1 MSYEA
6 LTTAIL
12 LPSPI
17 RVRVA
22 AADVTDNGSD
32 GQCGAGCETWE
43 AAVNGVVLRGRSEAM
58 TSALALI
65 RHVIRTGQ
73 GGGLIV
79 TGEAGIGK
87 STLLSAVLREAR
99 RMGTLYGSVRA
110 DRIGKVVPGG
120 PILMALRGGP
130 APILRAEEISALEP
144 AVGQPLL
151 LLDAVANALELR
163 AAECPVVVA
172 VDDAEWLDDL
182 SALLLRLLPGRLA
195 GSPVAWLMASRADDL
210 PVFEGLTGGLADEL
224 TVTYLPLGPLA
235 ESDIIAIARDHLG
248 AVPGSVT
255 RQTLERA
262 GGNPFLAVQ
271 VINGLL
277 HAQGGDDIGDV
288 PAELVR
294 AVRRQLRSLPSQAV
308 ELVRL
313 AAVYGQPLSL
323 DEAGGLL
330 DGVSARAVGDA
341 AEAAI
346 KAGMLNRERGTLRFR
361 HGLVRE
367 SVYADLPQRTRQFIH
382 LTCARHLRDS
392 GFDALAVASHAREA
406 ITPGDETVA
415 LLLADAAGD
424 AVAAMPK
431 TAAELMLAA
440 FAALRPGQPAWLAVG
455 ERCVQVLS
463 LVQRCT
469 DALAVADV
477 LLAYLDDDDSVG
489 RLEVALSRA
498 LWLTGRWEEAE
509 ERSRATLE
517 RPGLPNAL
525 HARLEA
531 LHALAL
537 ARVRSPASA
546 RPAAELA
553 LAASQAASDP
563 AGRLFALHA
572 LAEIA
577 RNAGDH
583 RTSLSHFRQL
593 RAESES
599 AYIAQEIM
607 ALQHLDRYGHA
618 ETMLRQVWQ
627 QSGNDSATILPSL
640 LYAQLWQDYNLARL
654 DDADATARTL
664 MRLGAELG
672 SRICQLESAA
682 ILAST
687 ALVRG
692 DAEEARRR
700 ISLGG
705 RAESAELARVPV
717 LMLVRGWLLAE
728 EGDPAMAVALLTPL
742 LKAAADELDP
752 WPWKPGWTRMLT
764 LAGLAA
770 GDTDFAG
777 RAVELAEEGARRN
790 PGVATFEA
798 IAQGLRGLLDH
809 DFGRLAQAAG
819 TVTRSPRPLVRAGV
833 FEDYG
838 RTLLAAGDITGGGD
852 RLDQA
857 WALYDE
863 AGAFGGRSAVQQVM
877 RAAGIRRSWW
887 ASPQSRPSDGWASLT
902 EAEIRV
908 ARLIADGHTNKS
920 AAAELGVSANTVGTH
935 LRSVFAKLHIR
946 SRVQLSNL
954 LHARTPE

>member
-1 MSYEA
+1 M
-6 LTTAIL
+6 LT
-12 LPSPI
+12 
-17 RVRVA
+17 
-22 AADVTDNGSD
+22 
-32 GQCGAGCETWE
+32 
-43 AAVNGVVLRGRSEAM
+43 
-58 TSALALI
+58 
-65 RHVIRTGQ
+65 
-73 GGGLIV
+73 
-79 TGEAGIGK
+79 
-87 STLLSAVLREAR
+87 
-99 RMGTLYGSVRA
+99 
-110 DRIGKVVPGG
+110 
-120 PILMALRGGP
+120 ALRGGP
-130 APILRAEEISALEP
+130 APVLRADEISSLES
-144 AVGQPLL
+144 AAGQPLL
-151 LLDAVANALELR
+151 LLDALANALELR
-163 AAECPVVVA
+163 AAERPVVVA
-172 VDDAEWLDDL
+172 VDDAQWLDDL
-182 SALLLRLLPGRLA
+182 SAFLLRLLPGRLA
-195 GSPVAWLMASRADDL
+195 GSPVAWLMASRANDL
-210 PVFEGLTGGLADEL
+210 PVFEGLSSGLADEL

-235 ESDIIAIARDHLG
+235 DSDVIAIARDHLG
-248 AVPGSVT
+248 TVPGSAT

-277 HAQGGDDIGDV
+277 HVQGGGDTGDV

-313 AAVYGQPLSL
+313 AAVYGEPLPL
-323 DEAGGLL
+323 DGAVGLL

-346 KAGMLNRERGTLRFR
+346 EAGMLSSEQGAVRFR

-382 LTCARHLRDS
+382 LTCARHLRES
-392 GFDALAVASHAREA
+392 GCDALAVASHAREA
-406 ITPGDETVA
+406 ITPGDEAVA

-431 TAAELMLAA
+431 TSAELMLAA

-455 ERCVQVLS
+455 ERCVEVLS

-469 DALAVADV
+469 DALAVADR

-517 RPGLPNAL
+517 RPGLPSAL
-525 HARLEA
+525 RARLEA

-537 ARVRSPASA
+537 SRVRSPANA
-546 RPAAELA
+546 RPAAERA
-553 LAASQAASDP
+553 LADSQGAPDR

-583 RTSLSHFRQL
+583 RTSLSYFRQL
-593 RAESES
+593 RAESEP
-599 AYIAQEIM
+599 AYIAQEVM

-618 ETMLRQVWQ
+618 ETILGQAWQ
-627 QSGNDSATILPSL
+627 QSGHDSARILPSL
-640 LYAQLWQDYNLARL
+640 LYAQIWQDYNLARL
-654 DDADATARTL
+654 DGADAAARTL

-682 ILAST
+682 ILSST

-705 RAESAELARVPV
+705 RAETAELAHIPV

-742 LKAAADELDP
+742 LKATADELDP
-752 WPWKPGWTRMLT
+752 WPWKPGWMRMLA

-770 GDTDFAG
+770 GDADFAG

-798 IAQGLRGLLDH
+798 IAQGLRGLLDR
-809 DFGRLAQAAG
+809 DLAWLAQAAD

-838 RTLLAAGDITGGGD
+838 RALLAAGDLTGGGD

-863 AGAFGGRSAVQQVM
+863 AGAHGCRAAVQQAM

-887 ASPQSRPSDGWASLT
+887 TSGQSRPTDGWASLT

-920 AAAELGVSANTVGTH
+920 AAAQLGVSANTVGTH
-935 LRSVFAKLHIR
+935 LRSVFAKLDVR
-946 SRVQLSNL
+946 SRVQLTNL
-954 LHARTPE
+954 LHSRTPE

>member
-1 MSYEA
+1 
-6 LTTAIL
+6 
-12 LPSPI
+12 
-17 RVRVA
+17 
-22 AADVTDNGSD
+22 
-32 GQCGAGCETWE
+32 
-43 AAVNGVVLRGRSEAM
+43 M

-73 GGGLIV
+73 GGGLV
-79 TGEAGIGK
+79 VSGEAGIGK

-99 RMGTLYGSVRA
+99 RMGALCGSVKA
-110 DRIGKVVPGG
+110 DRIGRVVPGG
-120 PILMALRGGP
+120 PMLTALRGGP
-130 APILRAEEISALEP
+130 APVLRPDEISALEP
-144 AVGQPLL
+144 SAGQPLL

-163 AAECPVVVA
+163 AAERPVVVA

-210 PVFEGLTGGLADEL
+210 PVFEGLSGGLSDEL
-224 TVTYLPLGPLA
+224 TVTYLPLGPLT
-235 ESDIIAIARDHLG
+235 ESDVIAIARDHLG
-248 AVPGSVT
+248 AVPGSAT
-255 RQTLERA
+255 RRTLERA

-277 HAQGGDDIGDV
+277 HSQGDDSGDV
-288 PAELVR
+288 PGELVR
-294 AVRRQLRSLPSQAV
+294 AVRRQLRSLPSQTV

-313 AAVYGQPLSL
+313 AAVYGEPLSL
-323 DEAGGLL
+323 DEAAGLL
-330 DGVSARAVGDA
+330 DGVSARAIGDA

-346 KAGMLNRERGTLRFR
+346 EAGMLDSEQGTLRFR

-392 GFDALAVASHAREA
+392 GYDALAVASHAREA
-406 ITPGDETVA
+406 ITPGDEAVA
-415 LLLADAAGD
+415 MLLANAAGD

-455 ERCVQVLS
+455 ERCVEVLS

-469 DALAVADV
+469 DALAVADL

-517 RPGLPNAL
+517 RPGLPSAL
-525 HARLEA
+525 RARLEA

-537 ARVRSPASA
+537 SRVRSPASA
-546 RPAAELA
+546 RPAAEHA
-553 LAASQAASDP
+553 LAASQAASDR

-583 RTSLSHFRQL
+583 RTSLSYFRQL
-593 RAESES
+593 RAESEP

-618 ETMLRQVWQ
+618 KTMLRQAWQ
-627 QSGNDSATILPSL
+627 QSGNDSAGILPSL
-640 LYAQLWQDYNLARL
+640 LYAQIWQDYNLARL
-654 DDADATARTL
+654 DDADAAARTL

-682 ILAST
+682 ILSST

-692 DAEEARRR
+692 DAEEARMR

-705 RAESAELARVPV
+705 RAETAELAHIPV

-742 LKAAADELDP
+742 LKATADELDP
-752 WPWKPGWTRMLT
+752 WPWKPGWTRMLA

-798 IAQGLRGLLDH
+798 NAQGLRGLLDH
-809 DFGRLAQAAG
+809 DLGRLAQAAEV
-819 TVTRSPRPLVRAGV
+819 VTRSPRPLVRAGV

-838 RTLLAAGDITGGGD
+838 RALLAAGDLTGGGD

-863 AGAFGGRSAVQQVM
+863 AGARGGRSAVQQVM

-887 ASPQSRPSDGWASLT
+887 ASAQSRPSDGWASLT

-908 ARLIADGHTNKS
+908 ARLVADGHTNKS

-935 LRSVFAKLHIR
+935 LRSVFAKLDIR
-946 SRVQLSNL
+946 SRVQLTNL
-954 LHARTPE
+954 LHARTPEWTP